1 MNHTAHISHDA
12 VLRARVAL
20 LGSQA
25 LTVRQEVAAY
35 RVLAQVSPLA
45 YLPLLARALCAY
57 SRQEF
62 ADQPGTALALR
73 AEALA
78 AARRM
83 YALETGRVQLLTVVL
98 RANRLQLA
106 VMGRQEE
113 LEPVEREIALLSAG
127 HQRELGPLEHEIALV
142 DGPRVR

>member
-1 MNHTAHISHDA
+1 MTHTAHPSHDA

-25 LTVRQEVAAY
+25 LPVRQEVAAY

-45 YLPLLARALCAY
+45 YLPLLTDALYEY

-73 AEALA
+73 AEAVA

-83 YALETGRVQLLTVVL
+83 YSMEPERADLLVGALIRYKKQLK
-98 RANRLQLA
+98 A
-106 VMGRQEE
+106 MGRQAE
-113 LEPVEREIALLSAG
+113 LDAVEREMARI
-127 HQRELGPLEHEIALV
+127 V
-142 DGPRVR
+142 

>member
-1 MNHTAHISHDA
+1 MTHTAHPSHDM

-25 LTVRQEVAAY
+25 LPVRQEVAAY

-45 YLPLLARALCAY
+45 YLPLLTVALYEY

-62 ADQPGTALALR
+62 ADEPGTALALR
-73 AEALA
+73 AEAVA

-83 YALETGRVQLLTVVL
+83 HAMEPDRADLLVAALIRYKEQLT
-98 RANRLQLA
+98 
-106 VMGRQEE
+106 VMGRQAE
-113 LEPVEREIALLSAG
+113 LDAVDREMAG
-127 HQRELGPLEHEIALV
+127 V
-142 DGPRVR
+142 V

>member
-45 YLPLLARALCAY
+45 YLPLLARALCTY

-62 ADQPGTALALR
+62 ADRPGTALALR
-73 AEALA
+73 TEAVA

-83 YALETGRVQLLTVVL
+83 YALEAGRVQLLIVVL
-98 RANRLQLA
+98 RAYRLQLA

-113 LEPVEREIALLSAG
+113 TEAVEREIALLGAG
-127 HQRELGPLEHEIALV
+127 HRLELGPLEYEITLV
-142 DGPRVR
+142 DGPQGR

>member
-1 MNHTAHISHDA
+1 MTSSAHPSHDA

-25 LTVRQEVAAY
+25 LPVRQEVAAY

-45 YLPLLARALCAY
+45 YLPLLTVALYEY

-62 ADQPGTALALR
+62 AGLPGTALALR
-73 AEALA
+73 AEAVA

-83 YALETGRVQLLTVVL
+83 YSMEPDRADLLAAALIRYKEQLT
-98 RANRLQLA
+98 
-106 VMGRQEE
+106 VMGRQAE
-113 LEPVEREIALLSAG
+113 LDAVEREMARLL
-127 HQRELGPLEHEIALV
+127 
-142 DGPRVR
+142 

>member
-35 RVLAQVSPLA
+35 RVLARVSPLA

-73 AEALA
+73 AEAVE

-83 YALETGRVQLLTVVL
+83 YSLEAGRLQLLVVVL
-98 RANRLQLA
+98 RAYGLQLG

-113 LEPVEREIALLSAG
+113 LDAVQREIAALDTG
-127 HQRELGPLEHEIALV
+127 QRAELGPLEYEITLL
-142 DGPRVR
+142 DGPRPR

>member
-45 YLPLLARALCAY
+45 YLPLLARALCTY

-62 ADQPGTALALR
+62 ADRPGTALALR
-73 AEALA
+73 AEAVE

-83 YALETGRVQLLTVVL
+83 HALEPARVQLLIVVL
-98 RANRLQLA
+98 RAYRLQLA
-106 VMGRQEE
+106 VMGQQEQRDT
-113 LEPVEREIALLSAG
+113 VEREIALLDTG
-127 HQRELGPLEHEIALV
+127 HQAELGPLEYEITLL
-142 DGPRVR
+142 DGPRGR

>member
-45 YLPLLARALCAY
+45 YLPLLARALCTY

-62 ADQPGTALALR
+62 AVQPGTALALR
-73 AEALA
+73 AEAVA

-83 YALETGRVQLLTVVL
+83 YSLEAGRVQLLIVVL
-98 RANRLQLA
+98 RAYRLQLA

-113 LEPVEREIALLSAG
+113 LGAVEREIALLDTG
-127 HQRELGPLEHEIALV
+127 HQAELGPLEHEITLL
-142 DGPRVR
+142 DGPRGR